1 MSYALYVVVSA
12 HGGDGI
18 STNVLKFHSRAAMV
32 AAKEALNE
40 ELNTWGTGVIARFI
54 MLEEVAD

>member
-1 MSYALYVVVSA
+1 MNYALYIVVSA

-18 STNVLKFHSRAAMV
+18 STNVLKFHSKAAMI
-32 AAKEALNE
+32 AAKEALNK
-40 ELNTWGTGVIARFI
+40 ELNTWGTGVVARFT